1 MGIKTKVSV
10 LGDVSGK
17 VGYVVM
23 LNVLG
28 QSIVRSIPKEKR
40 KATSEKLIKE
50 NDIFRLVMRFFKGI
64 TKGVFKEGYQVLKN
78 AHMSPYNAAISYH
91 RLNAVTALNGDFGM
105 DLTRLK
111 FSSPIRTTQ
120 TGWHPE
126 LIRITANE
134 VLVKWELN
142 PCPLKTT
149 QLNDKVTL
157 IFYDQKIHN
166 FMVKYSVR
174 DSLSCQLILPRAMTG
189 DEILCWIFFTS
200 ADGKLVSETKYLGV
214 V

>member
-1 MGIKTKVSV
+1 MGIRTKVSV
-10 LGDVSGK
+10 LGDVRGK
-17 VGYVVM
+17 VGYIVM
-23 LNVLG
+23 LNMLG

-40 KATSEKLIKE
+40 KATSKKLIEE
-50 NDIFRLVMRFFKGI
+50 NDIFRMVMQFFKGV

-78 AHMSPYNAAISYH
+78 SYMSPYNAAISYH
-91 RLNAVTALNGDFGM
+91 RLNTVTALNGDFGM

-111 FSSPIRTTQ
+111 FSSPIRRTQ

-134 VLVKWELN
+134 VLAKWALN

-149 QLNDKVTL
+149 QLNDKATL
-157 IFYDQKIHN
+157 IFYDKKIHN

-174 DSLSCQLILPRAMTG
+174 AALSYQLILPRVMTG
-189 DEILCWIFFTS
+189 DEIFCWMFFTS
-200 ADGKLVSETKYLGV
+200 ADGKLVSETTYLGV